1 MVPIK
6 TYKLITFMQFS
17 KIEMTYYIVIK
28 ISLEQGSPT
37 SEPWTSTSCPISGG
51 VRLEIEQGSP
61 TSKPW
66 TSTSSPISGGMRLE
80 IEQGS
85 LTSEPWTS
93 TSCPISGGI
102 RLEIEQGP
110 RRPSHGPVP
119 PV

>member
-37 SEPWTSTSCPISGG
+37 SE
-51 VRLEIEQGSP
+51 
-61 TSKPW
+61 PW

-119 PV
+119 PVRSVVALD

>member
-51 VRLEIEQGSP
+51 
-61 TSKPW
+61 
-66 TSTSSPISGGMRLE
+66 
-80 IEQGS
+80 
-85 LTSEPWTS
+85 
-93 TSCPISGGI
+93 I